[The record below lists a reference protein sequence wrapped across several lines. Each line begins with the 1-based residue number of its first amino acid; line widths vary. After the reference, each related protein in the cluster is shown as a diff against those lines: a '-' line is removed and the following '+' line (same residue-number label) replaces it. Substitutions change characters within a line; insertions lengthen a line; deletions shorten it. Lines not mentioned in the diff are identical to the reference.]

1 MITRRWFVQ
10 ASLLIGALA
19 LLPKAAH
26 ALASQTSV
34 PATQDESDELSRG
47 TPRPVVSFHMD
58 QPYVDHTGTAEPYVP
73 PAGARS
79 AEFIASLSD
88 EAIAT
93 LRL

>member
-1 MITRRWFVQ
+1 MITRRLFVH
-10 ASLLIGALA
+10 ASLLVGALA
-19 LLPKAAH
+19 ILPKAAY
-26 ALASQTSV
+26 ALAERTMDARDASNRL
-34 PATQDESDELSRG
+34 PRG

-58 QPYVDHTGTAEPYVP
+58 QPYVDYTGTAEPYVP

-79 AEFIASLSD
+79 AQFIASLSD

>member
-1 MITRRWFVQ
+1 MITRRLFVQ
-10 ASLLIGALA
+10 ASLLVGALA
-19 LLPKAAH
+19 MLPKAAH
-26 ALASQTSV
+26 ALVRQHLPAARDASNEPIHQTS
-34 PATQDESDELSRG
+34 
-47 TPRPVVSFHMD
+47 RPIVSFHMD
-58 QPYVDHTGTAEPYVP
+58 QPYVDYSGTAEPYVP